1 MMSVDVILL
10 LPEQGSIAS
19 GWMSV
24 VSKAQPCNKVNGDE
38 YPDQTNSQRYLL
50 MTRVRRV
57 ARIGLLMLLLG
68 GNAGCTLSLP
78 DKVPTPSATSALS
91 GNEATKTPILIRLE
105 TPTLFPMCTPPPC
118 SEDEAY
124 HCPGE
129 CPGGCGTVCATHTP
143 DPAE

>member
-1 MMSVDVILL
+1 
-10 LPEQGSIAS
+10 
-19 GWMSV
+19 
-24 VSKAQPCNKVNGDE
+24 
-38 YPDQTNSQRYLL
+38 

-57 ARIGLLMLLLG
+57 AGIGLLLLLLV

-78 DKVPTPSATSALS
+78 DKVPTPSATSAFS
-91 GNEATKTPILIRLE
+91 GSEATKTPIQIGPE

-118 SEDEAY
+118 NEDEAY

-143 DPAE
+143 GPVE